1 MRRNHQINVFKLKT
15 RACRALALAV
25 LAVLPPAAA
34 AAEAAAEQTAGNAAS
49 AGAGNCPFGRTLK
62 VAVYQPGT
70 YIDFQKVFLQTA
82 LALSA
87 DGYLNA
93 GSVLEPDFAFDAGDN
108 YRRLA
113 LETKGGCFE
122 FLPDGFYNG
131 RWHGTDVDDKAAEL
145 KARVKTKGD
154 VDLIWAL
161 GTVGGLQFADS
172 TLGVPVMVMTPS
184 DPESAGIIGPGE
196 FSDKPNIHVQK
207 EINRTKNELTMFHRI
222 FKFKN
227 LGIIIDDDPE
237 NWAGQSLPA
246 LEETSKELGVNLV
259 RCTGPV
265 IDTDVKKAQQAYSK
279 CIVELAG
286 KCDAVYLS
294 LGNGASPDDLF
305 SQIKP
310 LIDRQIPTFSQAG
323 GSEVQAGALLSLSD
337 MDLRES
343 GAFEARVAE
352 AIYQG
357 RKPEQISQ
365 YYYAPLN
372 LNLNL
377 ETARLIDWKPD
388 FELLMA
394 IDQVYQTIKRPQQKL
409 EVVAADS
416 AAPQSTD

>member
-1 MRRNHQINVFKLKT
+1 MRRINHIHQLKVK
-15 RACRALALAV
+15 ACSLLLSMLSLAAL
-25 LAVLPPAAA
+25 PF
-34 AAEAAAEQTAGNAAS
+34 AAEAAEHSEQS
-49 AGAGNCPFGRTLK
+49 RCPFGRSLK

-82 LALSA
+82 LSLSA
-87 DGYLNA
+87 DGYLNSGA
-93 GSVLEPDFAFDAGDN
+93 MLEPGFSFDEGDN
-108 YRRLA
+108 YKKLA
-113 LETKGGCFE
+113 VQTQGGCFE
-122 FLPDGFYNG
+122 FLVDGFYNG
-131 RWHGTDVDDKAAEL
+131 DWHKDLIESKAVEL
-145 KARVKTKGD
+145 KERVKSAGD

-207 EINRTKNELTMFHRI
+207 EINRTRNELTMFHRI

-237 NWAGQSLPA
+237 NWPGQSLPA
-246 LEETSKELGVNLV
+246 IEETTKALGVNLL
-259 RCTGPV
+259 RCVGPV
-265 IDTDVKKAQQAYSK
+265 IDTDLQKAQQAYSK
-279 CIVELAG
+279 CIVDLAD

-323 GSEVQAGALLSLSD
+323 GSEVQLGALLSLSD

-352 AIYQG
+352 AIYQ
-357 RKPEQISQ
+357 REKPEQISQ

-388 FELLMA
+388 FEILMA
-394 IDQVYQTIKRPQQKL
+394 IDQVFQTIKRPEQKL
-409 EVVAADS
+409 EEVAS
-416 AAPQSTD
+416 SSGSN